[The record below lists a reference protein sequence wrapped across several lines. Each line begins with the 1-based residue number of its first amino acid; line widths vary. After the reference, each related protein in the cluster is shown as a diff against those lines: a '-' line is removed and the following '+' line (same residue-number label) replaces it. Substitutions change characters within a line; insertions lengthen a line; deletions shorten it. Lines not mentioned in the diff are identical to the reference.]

1 MNVNRRIE
9 GLDLARALAVYGMVV
24 VNFKLVMG
32 SETGSALLRRLAGL
46 VEGRAVATFVVLA
59 GVGVTLLSRRARES
73 ADAIM
78 VRQTRYRILRRAAL
92 LFLVGLSY
100 ASVWPAD
107 ILHFYGVYF
116 VAAAFL
122 FTASNRALWAASAI
136 FIGVFL
142 VLLTV
147 LDYTTGWNFDT
158 LEYAGFWTPDGMVR
172 HLFFNGFHPVF
183 PWAAFLFLGMWLG
196 RLDLQ
201 DGALRRRVMAWAA
214 GIWLVTEGLSKFLVS
229 YGLRAW
235 PDVPVEDVRA
245 LLGTSPMPPMP
256 QYLLAGGSL
265 ALVVILLCLEA
276 SERWGDAPVLQA
288 LVSTGK
294 LSLTLYV
301 AHVLVGMGTL
311 EAMGWLENQ
320 PIERA
325 LISTLM
331 FCLAG
336 TAFAVLW
343 LRRFRSGP
351 LEWVFRRLA
360 G

>member
-1 MNVNRRIE
+1 MNQRIE

-32 SETGSALLRRLAGL
+32 SETGSAALRSLAGL
-46 VEGRAVATFVVLA
+46 LEGRAVATFVVLA
-59 GVGVTLLSRRARES
+59 GVGVTLLSRRARQS
-73 ADAIM
+73 GDVMAI
-78 VRQTRYRILRRAAL
+78 RHTRFRLLRRAAL
-92 LFLVGLSY
+92 LFVVGLSY
-100 ASVWPAD
+100 TPVWPAD

-116 VAAAFL
+116 VAGAFL
-122 FTASNRALWAASAI
+122 FTVSDRALWTVSSV
-136 FIGVFL
+136 FVGVFV
-142 VLLTV
+142 VLLAFF
-147 LDYTTGWNFDT
+147 DYTTGWNFET
-158 LEYAGFWTPDGMVR
+158 LEYAGFWTLDGMIR

-201 DGALRRRVMAWAA
+201 DGALRRRLLAWAA
-214 GIWLVTEGLSKFLVS
+214 GVWVLTEGASYALVS

-235 PDVPVEDVRA
+235 PEMPSEDVEA
-245 LLGTSPMPPMP
+245 LFGTAPMPPMP
-256 QYLLAGGSL
+256 QYLLAGGGL
-265 ALVVILLCLEA
+265 ALVVIVLCLEA
-276 SERWGDAPVLQA
+276 AERWGDAHWLRA
-288 LVSTGK
+288 LVATGK

-311 EAMGWLENQ
+311 ETMGWLENQ
-320 PIERA
+320 SIERA
-325 LISTLM
+325 LASAAV
-331 FCLAG
+331 FCILG
-336 TAFAVLW
+336 TVFAVLW